1 MNIGLDIGYSHTK
14 AVTTGKRTGFPSIV
28 GTPDVS
34 RFSLEEPGDSLILTH
49 PVHVQVG
56 EHAISQSR
64 FTHRR
69 EDRAWIYSDEWYTLA
84 LTAMTECTLGSPEM
98 NIVTG
103 LPVSFYSDREI
114 VRTRLLGEHK
124 VQRAG
129 RRAQSLRVTHCRV
142 IPQPFGT
149 LLSMCLGNNGR
160 VINQELATG
169 NVGVIDVGGKTT
181 NLLSVSRL
189 SEISR
194 ETVSIPLGAWDVV
207 RAVKTWLTEHC
218 PALNLRDHQVI
229 SSVISR
235 EVSYYGE
242 SVDLTEI
249 VDQTLSPMAEQVL
262 SEATQL
268 WNGGAGLNVI
278 LITGGGARLL
288 GPRIVEHF
296 LHGVI
301 VDDPVYANSIGY
313 YKLSMRS
320 SR

>member
-14 AVTTGKRTGFPSIV
+14 AVTTSKQIGFPSIV

-34 RFSLEEPGDSLILTH
+34 RFTLDEPQDSLILTH
-49 PVHVQVG
+49 PVQVQVG
-56 EHAISQSR
+56 EGALIQSR

-69 EDRAWIYSDEWYTLA
+69 EDRAWVHSDEWYTLA
-84 LTAMTECTLGSPEM
+84 LAAMTELTPGSPEM

-103 LPVSFYSDREI
+103 LPVSFFSDREI

-129 RRAQSLRVTHCRV
+129 RRAQSLRVTRCRV
-142 IPQPFGT
+142 IPQPYGT
-149 LLSMCLGNNGR
+149 LLSMCLGNHGR
-160 VINQELATG
+160 VTNTELATG
-169 NVGVIDVGGKTT
+169 HVGVVDVGGKTT

-207 RAVKTWLTEHC
+207 RAVKTWLAEHC
-218 PALNLRDHQVI
+218 PALNVRDHQVI
-229 SSVISR
+229 TAIVDR
-235 EVSYYGE
+235 EVSYYGTP
-242 SVDLTEI
+242 VDLTEI
-249 VDQTLSPMAEQVL
+249 VEQTLSPMAEQVL

-296 LHGVI
+296 PHGVI

-313 YKLSMRS
+313 YKLSQRE
-320 SR
+320 

>member
-14 AVTTGKRTGFPSIV
+14 AITTNKQIGFPSIV

-34 RFSLEEPGDSLILTH
+34 RFSLDEPGDSLILTH

-69 EDRAWIYSDEWYTLA
+69 EDRAWIHSDEWYALA
-84 LTAMTECTLGSPEM
+84 LTALTECTLGSPEIK
-98 NIVTG
+98 IVTG

-124 VQRAG
+124 VQRES
-129 RRAQSLRVTHCRV
+129 RRAQSLRITHCRV

-149 LLSMCLGNNGR
+149 LLSMCLGNHGR
-160 VINQELATG
+160 VIDQELATG

-194 ETVSIPLGAWDVV
+194 ETVSVPLGAWDVV
-207 RAVKTWLTEHC
+207 RAVKTWLAEHC
-218 PALNLRDHQVI
+218 PALNLRDHQVNTAI
-229 SSVISR
+229 VNR
-235 EVSYYGE
+235 EVSYYGK
-242 SVDLTEI
+242 SVDLSDI
-249 VDQTLSPMAEQVL
+249 VDRTLSPMAEQVL

-288 GPRIVEHF
+288 GPRIVERF
-296 LHGVI
+296 PHGMV
-301 VDDPVYANSIGY
+301 VGDPIFGNALGY
-313 YKLSMRS
+313 FKLAQRE
-320 SR
+320 